1 MANYYKSLYENA
13 IKVCDA
19 LKAEL
24 KLLRG
29 KVDPVLYMAKN
40 IHNNSYATSF
50 KEAEA
55 KLYLAQSG
63 LKNDGIEATIIPLF
77 THPPAQNSN
86 VDDLGEKCAQE
97 PTAWCW
103 YNKYTMT
110 FTLGNYCPEE
120 DTFPDNAIDIE
131 PLFTHPQHRTI
142 I

>member
-1 MANYYKSLYENA
+1 MTTEKRNESIKPVCWIQSNHLDQLIYKAVGSDAMHARVSTLKLASDWKPLYTTLQPDARLILDTIDENE
-13 IKVCDA
+13 A

-77 THPPAQNSN
+77 THPPAQNHN
-86 VDDLGEKCAQE
+86 VDE
-97 PTAWCW
+97 
-103 YNKYTMT
+103 
-110 FTLGNYCPEE
+110 
-120 DTFPDNAIDIE
+120 
-131 PLFTHPQHRTI
+131 R
-142 I
+142 